1 VHFCIVVAA
10 AAPAFAQ
17 VFKWVDDRGV
27 THYGE
32 RPPQGAKASEV
43 QDKLASP
50 PPARALARPAPKD
63 QAPGSQPPP
72 AAQPGAQAGTPSP
85 APAGAAPAAA
95 AKAPPTPEEQRA
107 EARKLQCAQERTALA
122 RLRGGTTSYTM
133 DSKGERVT
141 IDNSEAIAQQEKR
154 VTEQCAG

>member
-1 VHFCIVVAA
+1 MHFLILAA
-10 AAPAFAQ
+10 AAASAYAQ

-50 PPARALARPAPKD
+50 PPARAPARPAPKD
-63 QAPGSQPPP
+63 QAPGSPSPP
-72 AAQPGAQAGTPSP
+72 ATPPGAPSP
-85 APAGAAPAAA
+85 ASPGAAPAPA

-107 EARKLQCAQERTALA
+107 EARKLQCAQERAALA
-122 RLRGGTTSYTM
+122 RLRGNTTSYSM

-141 IDNSEAIAQQEKR
+141 VDNSEAITQQEKR
-154 VTEQCAG
+154 VAEQCAG